1 MGAPSGGGKASVL
14 GPPASRPLGPHPAPL
29 ALLRASPHGTEIGC
43 PRDPPVPGSLP
54 SSDRP
59 PGRAGR
65 AGAFPRSSWGAGAG
79 VAHREERSGARWRTG
94 CGNANSLGRLRNPSL
109 AHSGARFPPVHAP
122 LHTQTPPGGGTPP
135 THKNVPRRG
144 KLPNAKNASYFGT
157 GAPSAPEGDFAALGG
172 CETRRTGPSPSAP
185 AVRQRAPGGAPRR
198 LAEVRASPNLRS
210 DQHQHRHERQAQGEE
225 RPKHVLLWRVCPVCT
240 CASLGPQQRP
250 RRLA

>member
-1 MGAPSGGGKASVL
+1 MGNLSVGGKASVL
-14 GPPASRPLGPHPAPL
+14 DPPASRPLGPHPAPL

-65 AGAFPRSSWGAGAG
+65 AGALPRSSWGAGA
-79 VAHREERSGARWRTG
+79 RRGAPGRAFWRTLVHRVWQRKQPRE
-94 CGNANSLGRLRNPSL
+94 AVEPLLGAL
-109 AHSGARFPPVHAP
+109 GARFPPVHAP
-122 LHTQTPPGGGTPP
+122 LHTNAPRRGNSPNAQ
-135 THKNVPRRG
+135 KRPRRG

-198 LAEVRASPNLRS
+198 LAEVRASPNLKS
-210 DQHQHRHERQAQGEE
+210 DQLQHRHERQAQGEE

-240 CASLGPQQRP
+240 CASLGP
-250 RRLA
+250 

>member
-1 MGAPSGGGKASVL
+1 V
-14 GPPASRPLGPHPAPL
+14 PP
-29 ALLRASPHGTEIGC
+29 
-43 PRDPPVPGSLP
+43 
-54 SSDRP
+54 RP
-59 PGRAGR
+59 PGAWVVTKLGP
-65 AGAFPRSSWGAGAG
+65 AAGAG
-79 VAHREERSGARWRTG
+79 GAGGGVPALFLGGRGPAWRTG
-94 CGNANSLGRLRNPSL
+94 KSVL
-109 AHSGARFPPVHAP
+109 AHAGAPGVA
-122 LHTQTPPGGGTPP
+122 TQTASGGCGTPP
-135 THKNVPRRG
+135 WRTWRTLPTSTRAPAHTNAPRRGNSPNAQKRPRRG

-240 CASLGPQQRP
+240 CASLGPQQRA